1 MVARLLNVQSG
12 RCGRFSACCRSTML
26 CVFVVSMVLCFS
38 GCGVHSNNLNAT
50 GARYFKRG
58 DSNAAIQKFEEAVAA
73 NPDDADSYYNLAAA
87 YHHLATTTGD
97 ATYAAQAEGYY
108 NQCLDHYEDHPEC
121 YRGLSVLLAQ
131 QDRQDQ
137 AFRLLEGWKQR
148 SPQLVEPNIA
158 LAQLHGE
165 VGNDKASEEHLL
177 DAIAKD
183 TTHPQAR
190 AAMGQLHES
199 RGDHQQALT
208 NYHMALQR
216 NTAQPQLHAKV
227 ASLKGG
233 TTGSPLL
240 TPAPLTK
247 VVTAPSNNLRY

>member
-1 MVARLLNVQSG
+1 MAAPFSNVLNRL
-12 RCGRFSACCRSTML
+12 FSFRDRWTLL
-26 CVFVVSMVLCFS
+26 CIAILFCLAPCV

-58 DSNAAIQKFEEAVAA
+58 DCNGAIHKFEEAVAV

-87 YHHLATTTGD
+87 YHHLAVTTGD
-97 ATYAAQAEGYY
+97 PTYAAQAEAYY

-121 YRGLSVLLAQ
+121 YRGLAVLLAQ
-131 QDRQDQ
+131 QNRQDQ

-148 SPQLVEPNIA
+148 SPQLVEPNLA
-158 LAQLHGE
+158 LAQLHNE

-190 AAMGQLHES
+190 AAMGKLHED

-208 NYHMALQR
+208 NYQMALQR

-233 TTGSPLL
+233 TSGSPLL

>member
-1 MVARLLNVQSG
+1 MVAKFSNLQTIMSYLFQRLILPCIAVGSLLMV
-12 RCGRFSACCRSTML
+12 CG
-26 CVFVVSMVLCFS
+26 

-58 DSNAAIQKFEEAVAA
+58 DCNTAIEKFEEAVAV

-87 YHHLATTTGD
+87 YHHLATTTG
-97 ATYAAQAEGYY
+97 APAYAAQAESYY

-121 YRGLSVLLAQ
+121 YRGLAVLLAQ
-131 QDRQDQ
+131 QDRQEQ

-165 VGNDKASEEHLL
+165 AGNNKASEEHLL

-190 AAMGQLHES
+190 AALGNLHEQ

-208 NYHMALQR
+208 NYQMALQR

-233 TTGSPLL
+233 NTGSPLL

>member
-1 MVARLLNVQSG
+1 MVVRLTSEFCMKFIV
-12 RCGRFSACCRSTML
+12 CFHSAI
-26 CVFVVSMVLCFS
+26 FQVVLLTVVLGCT

-58 DSNAAIQKFEEAVAA
+58 DCNTAIQKFEEAVAA

-97 ATYAAQAEGYY
+97 PAYAAQAEGYY

-121 YRGLSVLLAQ
+121 YRGLAVLLAQ

-190 AAMGQLHES
+190 AALGQVHEN
-199 RGDHQQALT
+199 RGDHQQALA

-216 NTAQPQLHAKV
+216 NSAQPQLHAKV

>member
-1 MVARLLNVQSG
+1 MVARLS
-12 RCGRFSACCRSTML
+12 SALSFVFFNCFRSIML
-26 CVFVVSMVLCFS
+26 QVVILTIVLGCS

-50 GARYFKRG
+50 GTRYFKRG

-97 ATYAAQAEGYY
+97 PAYAAQAEGYY

-121 YRGLSVLLAQ
+121 YRGLAVLLAQ

-190 AAMGQLHES
+190 AALGQLHES
-199 RGDHQQALT
+199 RGDLQQALA
-208 NYHMALQR
+208 NYHMALQ
-216 NTAQPQLHAKV
+216 TALAKV
-227 ASLKGG
+227 CSDEPVER
-233 TTGSPLL
+233 PLQ
-240 TPAPLTK
+240 
-247 VVTAPSNNLRY
+247 

>member
-1 MVARLLNVQSG
+1 MAARFLNLRNGLLSPYF
-12 RCGRFSACCRSTML
+12 RCTLLSLVGACL
-26 CVFVVSMVLCFS
+26 LPYCV

-50 GARYFKRG
+50 GARYFKKG
-58 DSNAAIQKFEEAVAA
+58 NYNAAIQKFEEAVAV

-97 ATYAAQAEGYY
+97 PAYASQAEGYY

-121 YRGLSVLLAQ
+121 YRGLAVLLAQ

-165 VGNDKASEEHLL
+165 AGNDKANEEHLL

-190 AAMGQLHES
+190 AALGQLHED

-208 NYHMALQR
+208 NYQIALQR

-240 TPAPLTK
+240 TAAPLTK
-247 VVTAPSNNLRY
+247 VVTAPSNKLRY